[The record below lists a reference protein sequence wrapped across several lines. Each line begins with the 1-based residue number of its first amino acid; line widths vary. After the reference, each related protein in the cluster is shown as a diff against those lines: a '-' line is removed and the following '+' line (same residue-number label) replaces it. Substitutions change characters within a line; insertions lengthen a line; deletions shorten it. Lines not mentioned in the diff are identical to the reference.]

1 MCRNV
6 RNVLAP
12 ALAAGER
19 TGTLWAGMGGRVGV
33 SGASWGLEK
42 RSEVLQQTPVTLGRD
57 RTDHPQQ
64 SRRRQYGKKAQTDE
78 RRRLESAAG
87 EVRMRRL
94 NKVVEADDLMMN
106 LRADTADEP
115 VAKRRHLAKQDRRAL
130 LGLSI
135 RLRKR
140 REHDIALSHGL
151 RSATVYSG
159 SSSP

>member
-1 MCRNV
+1 MCQ
-6 RNVLAP
+6 A
-12 ALAAGER
+12 
-19 TGTLWAGMGGRVGV
+19 
-33 SGASWGLEK
+33 
-42 RSEVLQQTPVTLGRD
+42 D
-57 RTDHPQQ
+57 
-64 SRRRQYGKKAQTDE
+64 KKAQTDE

>member
-1 MCRNV
+1 MAPWQHSSDSLDPQLSCRRRPLHGVGVPTWRRGSNQTV
-6 RNVLAP
+6 RWKLSEPV
-12 ALAAGER
+12 AAG
-19 TGTLWAGMGGRVGV
+19 VV
-33 SGASWGLEK
+33 
-42 RSEVLQQTPVTLGRD
+42 
-57 RTDHPQQ
+57 
-64 SRRRQYGKKAQTDE
+64 RQYGKKAQTDE
-78 RRRLESAAG
+78 RGRLESAAG

-94 NKVVEADDLMMN
+94 DTIVEADDLMMN

-115 VAKRRHLAKQDRRAL
+115 VAKRRHLAKQDRRAW

-140 REHDIALSHGL
+140 RERDVALSHDL

>member
-1 MCRNV
+1 MAGPLSAQLDCRST
-6 RNVLAP
+6 ATG
-12 ALAAGER
+12 AGAREEEL
-19 TGTLWAGMGGRVGV
+19 TDYPP
-33 SGASWGLEK
+33 LEK
-42 RSEVLQQTPVTLGRD
+42 RCEALQQTLVTLGRD

-64 SRRRQYGKKAQTDE
+64 RLRRQYGKKAKADE

-94 NKVVEADDLMMN
+94 DEVVEADDHMMN
-106 LRADTADEP
+106 LHADTADEP
-115 VAKRRHLAKQDRRAL
+115 VAKRRHLAKQDRRAW
-130 LGLSI
+130 LGLSV

-140 REHDIALSHGL
+140 RERDIALSHGL